1 MVPALGIDS
10 RKLESI
16 GHGERMEHADS
27 IRATDLVVA
36 LRVALGL
43 PPLDRPPTDDIPAH
57 LPATLATEGLNPRWF
72 ILWCIAGLELFSW
85 GTLPSMAACIVAA
98 RRAVACIAMDS
109 SLGCLAS
116 SARLLATG
124 PKNLKRVLVEAGTW
138 PWVDPFYRNPPI
150 EPVSWCS
157 CGGGE
162 DEPDPGEHVTSER
175 ASGALG
181 DAGVVESGRAGLID
195 FRFETLDSGR
205 AWLCHDDKR
214 EPMWRGALVHV
225 QVAYA
230 YAAEFG
236 HAIVAKHE

>member
-1 MVPALGIDS
+1 
-10 RKLESI
+10 
-16 GHGERMEHADS
+16 MEHADLL
-27 IRATDLVVA
+27 RATDLVVA

-57 LPATLATEGLNPRWF
+57 LPADLAVEGLNHRWF
-72 ILWCIAGLELFSW
+72 ILWAVVGLQLFAW
-85 GTLPSMAACIVAA
+85 GKLPSMAACIVAA
-98 RRAVACIAMDS
+98 RRAVASIAMDAQ
-109 SLGCLAS
+109 LGCLAS

-138 PWVDPFYRNPPI
+138 PWVDPFYRHPPI
-150 EPVSWCS
+150 EPVSWCR
-157 CGGGE
+157 CAGE
-162 DEPDPGEHVTSER
+162 DEDKPDPGEFVTSER

-181 DAGVVESGRAGLID
+181 DVGVVETGRAGLID

-205 AWLCHDDKR
+205 CWLCHDDR
-214 EPMWRGALVHV
+214 RQPMWGGVLIHV

-236 HAIVAKHE
+236 HAIVAKRE